1 MSQLY
6 SVFQNT
12 HIPKQLDNPSQVPR
26 FSDGLE
32 SEESED
38 EDNDESRSTGFEEW
52 HGFRDTTI
60 DGAFP
65 DGELH
70 PILPSN
76 SLPLPVQSSPGTAK
90 TTLQRLWLTSSRS
103 RNFALRPAPSQGE
116 GYGY

>member
-1 MSQLY
+1 MSLVY

-12 HIPKQLDNPSQVPR
+12 HTLKQLDNPSHDSR
-26 FSDGLE
+26 FSSE
-32 SEESED
+32 SDVLQSEQSED

-52 HGFRDTTI
+52 HGLRDTTF
-60 DGAFP
+60 DGASP

-90 TTLQRLWLTSSRS
+90 TTLQRHR
-103 RNFALRPAPSQGE
+103 G
-116 GYGY
+116 